1 MDFLL
6 DNCKRGEGWFFLLVC
21 DNRIVQFYLAQD
33 MNQHP
38 SDLKK
43 EVKKTLRE
51 ILETSQNLPMRT
63 SKRTG

>member
-33 MNQHP
+33 LNQHP

-43 EVKKTLRE
+43 EVKKNTEGNLRNFPKLTNAYE
-51 ILETSQNLPMRT
+51 
-63 SKRTG
+63 